1 MHETTKLNIEKMNE
15 KYIIVGST
23 CRKKVKFEP
32 GDLVWVH
39 LRKDW
44 FLELRKSKLMPRATS
59 PFKVLE
65 KIKNNSYKHELPPNF
80 RVSPTFNISHLR
92 PYLGK
97 EDEMLPRTTS
107 IQEGEDDE
115 DITTNNLN
123 STNPSSV
130 DRDSANRDSADQSLA
145 DIDCVSADGLSFEHL
160 ATDANGIPNRP
171 APLIMQG
178 PIMIARA
185 LQLNQQVNLF
195 ICPSVQEFDN

>member
-1 MHETTKLNIEKMNE
+1 
-15 KYIIVGST
+15 
-23 CRKKVKFEP
+23 
-32 GDLVWVH
+32 
-39 LRKDW
+39 
-44 FLELRKSKLMPRATS
+44 
-59 PFKVLE
+59 
-65 KIKNNSYKHELPPNF
+65 
-80 RVSPTFNISHLR
+80 
-92 PYLGK
+92 LGK

-107 IQEGEDDE
+107 IQEGKDDE

-160 ATDANGIPNRP
+160 DTDANGIPNRP

-185 LQLNQQVNLF
+185 LQLNQQVNSF